1 MRKLYIQVLGWGLLI
16 CLGACTQT
24 SEIESVPKEETF
36 SLDSKTLQV
45 EGDYRIRAS
54 FSFNQ
59 AVDRETVEMGRTLFL
74 YAGDQN
80 QLLSGTIHWK
90 DDHSFFFLSDQDIMQ
105 ICGNGDTFCD
115 IEVLLIGNDAGDG
128 AVRSLAGLL
137 LDGNGN
143 TQPGGDYIASIAY

>member
-1 MRKLYIQVLGWGLLI
+1 MRKLYTQVLGWGLLF
-16 CLGACTQT
+16 CLGACNQT
-24 SEIESVPKEETF
+24 SEIEQIPKQETF
-36 SLDSKTLQV
+36 SLESKSLQL

-59 AVDRETVEMGRTLFL
+59 AVDAETVELGRTLFL
-74 YAGDQN
+74 FAGEDN
-80 QLLSGTIHWK
+80 QLLSGSIHWK
-90 DDHSFFFLSDQDIMQ
+90 DDHTFFFLSDNDIMQ
-105 ICGNGDTFCD
+105 ICGNGYALCD